1 MIRLSSFCTA
11 VSWLGLACGGL
22 CLGAAPV
29 EVRPGSPIPILA
41 GAQNLVPNASFEC
54 GTDGWGSAELD
65 AMPGWYG
72 PLNALFG
79 RIDSTAAVE
88 GRSSLRIE
96 LTPENQPI
104 AYNDYLHVERRPI
117 RAPLAANIGWLAVE
131 PGKRYTFSVRMK
143 AAEKGT
149 PARLVLR
156 QFRAAPFEK
165 LVRLSTDWERYTLE
179 FTPQAEACYVL
190 AGPDLRKTEDNPAPP
205 SRATVWLDAVQL
217 APADPRPPFAT
228 RQPVEFGMAT
238 DKPGNVFAWDEPL
251 RFRLTAASADAKA
264 ARTAEF
270 DFRLTDFFDEEVWR
284 EKLVL
289 RLPAGASLTKDV
301 LVPPS
306 PQRHG
311 FLRLHATMTSGA
323 DGGKGGSPIFA
334 KTKNGTV
341 PGMAVE
347 RRTMRLAAIPVY
359 RGKDSRFGLNHAF
372 AWPEQLVLSRQA
384 GLLWM
389 RDWSPKWQ
397 DVEPEK
403 GRVTYV
409 ETDAQ
414 IDRLLKQELKVLG
427 LMAFPSSMWS
437 SSAPASVKPPTP
449 WYASYSQWP
458 DAERRREDVLAEMD
472 APYVRMSY
480 APRDLKEFED
490 YVTRTVTHYK
500 GRIRDWHAFNEP
512 IHTNYAFDGTRG
524 YKTADLV
531 RHLES
536 FVGAARR
543 ADPQC
548 RIMAGYNIE
557 GYHPDKGLPACL
569 AELERFIALGGLK
582 QLDVFTL
589 HTYPSLEPPEGIEPL
604 LQRMN
609 AVMDQHG
616 CRRPI
621 WFTEYAY
628 YADDDPWCKPIIVH
642 ANGARLPSERVQAE
656 YQVRWNT
663 TLLANGVDKI
673 FYHAGIGSA
682 VNHGNLW
689 TIMLRYGGEPFKC
702 YTSQAVMAGLLTPEC
717 KFVKRLGPDEAVK
730 AYLFSDTKRAVAVV
744 WAPAGAKAKTVRLA
758 DARLQLWDIMG
769 RPQAVRT
776 FTPGESPVYVVGEGV
791 SPEEFEK
798 GLSR

>member
-1 MIRLSSFCTA
+1 MIRLFSFCAA
-11 VSWLGLACGGL
+11 VSLLWLVCGD

-29 EVRPGSPIPILA
+29 IVRPGSPIPALA
-41 GAQNLVPNASFEC
+41 GSQNLVPNASFEC

-65 AMPGWYG
+65 PMPGWYG

-79 RIDSTAAVE
+79 RLDPDTAVQ
-88 GRSSLRIE
+88 GHSSLRIE
-96 LTPENQPI
+96 MNPENQPI

-131 PGKRYTFSVRMK
+131 PGKRYTFSVSMK

-149 PARLVLR
+149 PARLVVR

-165 LVRLSTDWERYTLE
+165 LVRLSTKWERYTLE

-190 AGPDLRKTEDNPAPP
+190 AGPDLRQTEDNPKPP
-205 SRATVWLDAVQL
+205 PRATVWLDAVQL
-217 APADPRPPFAT
+217 APSDLRAQFAT
-228 RQPVEFGMAT
+228 RQPVEFGMTT

-251 RFRLTAASADAKA
+251 RFRVTVTSTAVGEDRK
-264 ARTAEF
+264 AEF
-270 DFRLTDFFDEEVWR
+270 EFRLTDFFDEEVWR
-284 EKLVL
+284 EKLVVSV
-289 RLPAGASLTKDV
+289 PASASREEV
-301 LVPPS
+301 VVVPPS
-306 PQRHG
+306 PPRHG
-311 FLRLHATMTSGA
+311 FLRLHATMTSG
-323 DGGKGGSPIFA
+323 
-334 KTKNGTV
+334 TT
-341 PGMAVE
+341 VE
-347 RRTMRLAAIPVY
+347 RRKMRMAAIPVY
-359 RGKDSRFGLNHAF
+359 SQQDSRFGLNHAF

-403 GRVTYV
+403 GQFTYV

-414 IDRLLKQELKVLG
+414 IDRLLRQGLKVLG

-437 SSAPASVKPPTP
+437 SSAPASVKSPDP
-449 WYASYSQWP
+449 WYASRTEMP
-458 DAERRREDVLAEMD
+458 DTERRREDVLAEMD
-472 APYVRMSY
+472 APYLRMGY
-480 APRDLKEFED
+480 APRDLGEFED
-490 YVTRTVTHYK
+490 YVARTVAHFK
-500 GRIRDWHAFNEP
+500 DRIHDWHAFNEP

-536 FVGAARR
+536 FVRAARR
-543 ADPQC
+543 ADPKC
-548 RIMAGYNIE
+548 RILAGYNIE
-557 GYHPDKGLPACL
+557 GYRPAKGLPECL

-582 QLDVFTL
+582 HLDVFTL
-589 HTYPSLEPPEGIEPL
+589 HTYPSLQPPEGIEPL
-604 LQRMN
+604 LQRLH
-609 AVMDQHG
+609 AVMDQHD

-628 YADDDPWCKPIIVH
+628 YADDDPWCQPIIVH

-702 YTSQAVMAGLLTPEC
+702 YTSQAVMAQLFTPEC
-717 KFVKRLGPDEAVK
+717 KFVKPLLPGEPVK
-730 AYLFSDTKRAVAVV
+730 AYLFGDTKRAVAVV
-744 WAPAGAKAKTVRLA
+744 WAPAGAKAKTLRLA
-758 DARLQLWDIMG
+758 DPKLQLWDIMG
-769 RPQAVRT
+769 RPQTART
-776 FTPGESPVYVVGEGV
+776 WTPGESPVYIVGDGV
-791 SPEEFEK
+791 SPVELEK
-798 GLSR
+798 GLTASEMP